1 MSSSFQPEDPHP
13 DARTPASPLAIITIA
28 VVSALLVVMILALLA
43 PRILTD
49 YTNSW
54 TITFGAGVLTLVV
67 VLAIGFVRRIRH
79 QARRRTG
86 EEDEAAG

>member
-1 MSSSFQPEDPHP
+1 MSSSFQPENPHA
-13 DARTPASPLAIITIA
+13 DARTPASPLAIVTIA

-54 TITFGAGVLTLVV
+54 TITFGAGVLTLVA
-67 VLAIGFVRRIRH
+67 VLAIGFVRRVRH
-79 QARRRTG
+79 QARRRMDKKG
-86 EEDEAAG
+86 EAAG